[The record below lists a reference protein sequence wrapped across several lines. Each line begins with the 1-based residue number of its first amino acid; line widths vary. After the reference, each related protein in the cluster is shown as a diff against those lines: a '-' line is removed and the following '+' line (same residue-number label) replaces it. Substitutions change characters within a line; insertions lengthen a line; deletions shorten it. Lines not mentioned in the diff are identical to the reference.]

1 MREGANVDVAATLIN
16 YLDDAT
22 EIEWFHNAPK
32 NTPAEFGTL
41 TRDGGPSEIVRDNP
55 IITLIVYA
63 NTRGR
68 AATLAFRAKQALI
81 MAQYSVDG
89 LFNAEI
95 LGDHYDPLD
104 GRHRHRI
111 TASIIVND

>member
-1 MREGANVDVAATLIN
+1 VDVAATLIN

-32 NTPAEFGTL
+32 NSPAEFGTL
-41 TRDGGPSEIVRDNP
+41 TRDGGPTEIVTDRP
-55 IITLIVYA
+55 TITLLVYA
-63 NTRGR
+63 QTRGR
-68 AATLAFRAKQALI
+68 AANLAFDVKQALI
-81 MAQYSVDG
+81 NAQYSVDA

-95 LGDHYDPLD
+95 MGDYYDTLD